1 MPEGPTIINIKE
13 RLSFLK
19 GKTITHA
26 DGYAPMEKVF
36 LLNKKILDVM
46 TFGKYLIIKVKG
58 YFVTIHLG
66 MFGSILLNERLKV
79 NASFGFI
86 AGKDA
91 INGYM
96 VKVKK
101 YEGEPES
108 FYDWRTDIMS
118 EAYDLKYVHSLL
130 QGKYAKD
137 KIEDTLMNQA
147 VFTGVGNII
156 KNEVLYRCKVHPE
169 SRNSAIPAEKLKT
182 IIKDC
187 QAYGTIFL
195 KRLYS
200 HTVHKETEIY
210 QKEFCPKHKT
220 PLKIYISGKAK
231 RKNFDCE
238 KCQQLYNLP
247 ELNFDYK

>member
-1 MPEGPTIINIKE
+1 MPEVPTITNIKE
-13 RLSFLK
+13 QLSFLK
-19 GKTITHA
+19 GKTIKEA
-26 DGYAPMEKVF
+26 YGYAPMAKDF
-36 LLNKKILDVM
+36 LFNKKILAVL

-86 AGKDA
+86 AGKDEV
-91 INGYM
+91 NGYV

-101 YEGEPES
+101 YEGEPED

-118 EAYDLKYVHSLL
+118 DEYDPKYILGLL
-130 QGKYAKD
+130 QGKYASD

-169 SRNSAIPAEKLKT
+169 SSNIAIPPEKLKA

-187 QAYGTIFL
+187 RVYGAIFF
-195 KRLYS
+195 KRLYT
-200 HTVHKETEIY
+200 HTVHSETEIY
-210 QKEFCPKHKT
+210 QKEVCPKHQT
-220 PLKIYISGKAK
+220 ALKIYISGKAK
-231 RKNFDCE
+231 RKNFVCE
-238 KCQQLYNLP
+238 KCQQLFNLP
-247 ELNFDYK
+247 VRLRL